1 MAVEIKTL
9 SSDSPLT
16 NYHAALGQF
25 LNYHLALEISDL
37 IRILYL
43 AMLVVTYETF
53 LKREFAEILLVNI
66 SN

>member
-1 MAVEIKTL
+1 M
-9 SSDSPLT
+9 
-16 NYHAALGQF
+16 
-25 LNYHLALEISDL
+25 NYHLALEISDL